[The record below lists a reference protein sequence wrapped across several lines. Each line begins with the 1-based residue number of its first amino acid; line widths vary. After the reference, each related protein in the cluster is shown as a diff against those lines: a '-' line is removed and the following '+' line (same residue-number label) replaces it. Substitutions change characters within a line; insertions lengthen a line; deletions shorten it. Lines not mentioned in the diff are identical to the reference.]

1 MKNNK
6 IKPCVFRGD
15 KEDEYCVSCNGV
27 TMLIDN
33 DEEVSCE
40 LCGGYAPDNKDIEVE
55 NNKSTKNVNEVEDI
69 PDTTLSDNAQSSEIN
84 LNPPTNTITQ
94 KQSKIEIQAES
105 GVSFEVKN
113 NGSSTWYKLG
123 YTEKRIVDE
132 TNIENE
138 REALWDTVNS
148 EVDNQVQAVLQVN
161 NK

>member
-1 MKNNK
+1 MKNN
-6 IKPCVFRGD
+6 IEPCVFRGD
-15 KEDEYCVSCNGV
+15 KEDDYCVSCNGV

-40 LCGGYAPDNKDIEVE
+40 FCGAYTPEKVE
-55 NNKSTKNVNEVEDI
+55 NEFKNSENVNDTNDI
-69 PDTTLSDNAQSSEIN
+69 PVTTQSDNADSSEIS
-84 LNPPTNTITQ
+84 LNPPTNTNIQ

-148 EVDNQVQAVLQVN
+148 EVDNQVQAVLEAS
-161 NK
+161 K